1 LENPVTNLQLG
12 TRFLADL
19 LKEFGDP
26 RLATAAYNAGPG
38 RVRQWWRARTSDDL
52 EEFVELIPY
61 EETRNFV
68 KRVMTALEEYRR
80 IYPDWSRAPT
90 DRSRP

>member
-1 LENPVTNLQLG
+1 
-12 TRFLADL
+12 
-19 LKEFGDP
+19 
-26 RLATAAYNAGPG
+26 
-38 RVRQWWRARTSDDL
+38 VRQWWRVRTSDDL

-80 IYPDWSRAPT
+80 IYPDWSRALT
-90 DRSRP
+90 DPPRP